1 MLFLLQV
8 LLDAAL
14 DPDDAAEQDQ
24 GHRRK
29 DDKTVVHVAGGI
41 EGLRNDTEAEQGA
54 ASKKFAEEGDD
65 YKDETVTCTVC
76 KTVKQ

>member
-8 LLDAAL
+8 FLDASL
-14 DPDDAAEQDQ
+14 NPNDAAYKDER
-24 GHRRK
+24 HRRENNQ
-29 DDKTVVHVAGGI
+29 TVVHITSLV
-41 EGLRNDTEAEQGA
+41 EGFGNDSHAKKGA